1 MFEVICSRYFELGNE
16 GSYPPSWEVRG
27 ADGEDVS
34 EQLLRLNRHLSSMGM
49 VGSLE
54 GSNPPVLAISR
65 LPPGRDVMHGW
76 QQGLLWTVMATFLT
90 SVGSYW
96 VTQYGHGS
104 NPAGVGEFGQSVLYF
119 ALPVIISLLIASQ
132 ARAAVAR
139 RFDVEIGHMVPIVFP
154 IPAWWPFGLVGI
166 LSQRRPDLVPMPS
179 RRALGS
185 IELVAP
191 LVISVSGFL
200 LTIAGLMMTS
210 SSPPELDGPPVV
222 FEASLFASSLADSWM
237 GSEMGIRLQWLHPVG
252 IAGIALS
259 LVGWGLMLPIPGLP
273 GDRVLQSVIG
283 PSEMRKGG
291 VQTSIF
297 VAVLVAM
304 VLVFATAE
312 WNPWIFLAFFAA
324 WQRFSPDNVP
334 QPVVLDEYE
343 ELDERVRSRFVSLAL
358 VILLA
363 GMPGAVPSYEIDDYD
378 SGLSTSGWTKEV
390 VVSPGEEASIE
401 LDFTPSGVLPVY
413 GWIQMRIEGPQSDEW
428 GIRSSC
434 TEDGVPCRIPGV
446 TQINPGMV
454 TIGVTPPVGEF
465 TPHLLRIFVDVSG
478 FEEEHVISL
487 TNSTQSGPTEPFW
500 EIVQG
505 GDRPVICTSLR
516 AGVAGGNLTIEGSY
530 WAPINKTNLSSGVS
544 LVCLEGHEGAIL
556 GSGEFDAQGRA
567 LGPGLVLDEKNFSSG
582 PWVLAI
588 EGTGA
593 TLQSENGDWGV
604 PVGFA
609 STGDVLFH
617 ADSGSPFCPSS
628 EVVAQVDTG
637 EDWAADLGNYSSLR
651 LQGDL
656 AGNGTIGVGDTG
668 WLAVC
673 HEDGSMDSY
682 MILHSVDVYV
692 SPGGIG
698 VGVTEEE
705 FTIFNRAPNR
715 MVLSVEWHGDSP
727 QSSIW
732 EVEIPDGVD
741 TGDSVLVRATPVGGS
756 LLERNVW
763 VTADSSGVIVH
774 LSARCPQ
781 GGC

>member
-1 MFEVICSRYFELGNE
+1 LFEVICSRYFDLGNE
-16 GSYPPSWEVRG
+16 GPYPPSWEVRG

-34 EQLLRLNRHLSSMGM
+34 RQLLSLNKHLSSMGM

-54 GSNPPVLAISR
+54 ESNPPILAISK

-76 QQGLLWTVMATFLT
+76 QQGLLWAVMATFLT
-90 SVGSYW
+90 SVGSHW
-96 VTQYGHGS
+96 VAHYGHGS
-104 NPAGVGEFGQSVLYF
+104 NPAGTGEFGQSVLYF
-119 ALPVIISLLIASQ
+119 TLPVILTLLVASQ

-139 RFDVEIGHMVPIVFP
+139 RFDVDIGHMIPIVFP
-154 IPAWWPFGLVGI
+154 IPAWWPFGLVGV
-166 LSQRRPDLVPMPS
+166 LGQRRPDLVPMPS

-185 IELVAP
+185 IEIAAP

-222 FEASLFASSLADSWM
+222 FEAGLLASSLADSWM
-237 GSEMGIRLQWLHPVG
+237 GGEMEIRLQWLHPTG

-291 VQTSIF
+291 AQTSIF
-297 VAVLVAM
+297 VAVLVVM

-312 WNPWIFLAFFAA
+312 WSPWIFLAFFAA

-334 QPVVLDEYE
+334 QPVVLNEYE
-343 ELDERVRSRFVSLAL
+343 ELDERFRSRFVSLSMI
-358 VILLA
+358 ILLA
-363 GMPGAVPSYEIDDYD
+363 GMPGAVPSYELEDYD
-378 SGLSTSGWTKEV
+378 SGLTTLGWAEEV
-390 VVSPGEEASIE
+390 SVSPGEESIIE
-401 LDFTPSGVLPVY
+401 LDIAPSGVLPVY
-413 GWIQMRIEGPQSDEW
+413 GWLQMRVEGPQSDEW
-428 GIRSSC
+428 EIQSSC
-434 TEDGVPCRIPGV
+434 SEDVGACRISGV
-446 TQINPGMV
+446 TQIKPGMV
-454 TIGVTPPVGEF
+454 TIRVTPPAGDIV
-465 TPHLLRIFVDVSG
+465 PHLLRILVDVSG
-478 FEEEHVISL
+478 FEEEHLISL
-487 TNSTQSGPTEPFW
+487 SNSTHNGPTGPFW
-500 EIVQG
+500 EIVER

-516 AGVAGGNLTIEGSY
+516 AGDDGGNLTIEGSY
-530 WAPINKTNLSSGVS
+530 WSPMNKSSLSSGVS

-567 LGPGLVLDEKNFSSG
+567 LGPGLVLHSNNSSSG

-588 EGTGA
+588 EGSGKSV
-593 TLQSENGDWGV
+593 QSENGSWEV
-604 PVGFA
+604 PTGFA
-609 STGDVLFH
+609 SAGDVIFH
-617 ADSGSPFCPSS
+617 ADSGAPFCPSS
-628 EVVAQVDTG
+628 EVVAQVDTV
-637 EDWAADLGNYSSLR
+637 EDWSADLGNYSSLR
-651 LQGDL
+651 ILGGL
-656 AGNGTIGVGDTG
+656 SGNGTIGIGSTG

-682 MILHSVDVYV
+682 RILQSVDVYV

-698 VGVTEEE
+698 VGISEEE
-705 FTIFNRAPNR
+705 FTIYNRAANR
-715 MVLSVEWHGDSP
+715 MSLSVEWHGDSP

-732 EVEIPDGVD
+732 EVEIPDGVG
-741 TGDSVLVRATPVGGS
+741 TGESVRVRATPVGES
-756 LLERNVW
+756 PLERSVW
-763 VTADSSGVIVH
+763 VTADSSVITVH